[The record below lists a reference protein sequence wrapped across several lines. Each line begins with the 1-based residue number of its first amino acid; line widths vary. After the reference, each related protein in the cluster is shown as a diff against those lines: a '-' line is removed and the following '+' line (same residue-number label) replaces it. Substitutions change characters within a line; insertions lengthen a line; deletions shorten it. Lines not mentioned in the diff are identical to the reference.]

1 MMMRVDLVGWALLLI
16 ALALGFSVLHK
27 AAKDTSKILKL
38 LGNVIG
44 IIILVVCLVLAI
56 SDLSSRM
63 RVKKG
68 PMVGPRRAGDITR
81 PVTPPTLPKMPV
93 MPKTEVPPAPPKP

>member
-1 MMMRVDLVGWALLLI
+1 MMMRVDLVGWALLMI

-27 AAKDTSKILKL
+27 AAKDTDKKLKI

-56 SDLSSRM
+56 SDLSSRI
-63 RVKKG
+63 RVRKG
-68 PMVGPRRAGDITR
+68 PMVAPRRAGDITR
-81 PVTPPTLPKMPV
+81 PVTPPALPKMPV
-93 MPKTEVPPAPPKP
+93 VPRTEVLPVPTKP